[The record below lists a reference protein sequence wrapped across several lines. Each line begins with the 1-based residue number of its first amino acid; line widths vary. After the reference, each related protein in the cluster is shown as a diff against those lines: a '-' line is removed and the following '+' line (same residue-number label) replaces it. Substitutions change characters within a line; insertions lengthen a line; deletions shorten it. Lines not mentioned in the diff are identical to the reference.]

1 MASTRERGQA
11 VEARV
16 AELLEAHGLRIV
28 DRNVAAAGGEVDLVA
43 ISEQSDEP
51 LYVFVEVRS
60 RAADDLGSPLE
71 TVDVSKQRRVIR
83 AATAWLVARDLWE
96 RVAVRFDVVGVT
108 GDRVDW
114 IRSAFVVAR

>member
-1 MASTRERGQA
+1 MSSTRERGQA
-11 VEARV
+11 VEDRV
-16 AELLEAHGLRIV
+16 AAWLEQHALRII

-43 ISEQSDEP
+43 VTQAGGEV

-71 TVDVSKQRRVIR
+71 TVDAAKQRRVIR
-83 AATAWLVARDLWE
+83 AATAWLVDHDLWE

-108 GDRVDW
+108 GDRFEWV
-114 IRSAFVVAR
+114 RGAFVA

>member
-11 VEARV
+11 VEASV

-43 ISEQSDEP
+43 LTEQNGEP

-71 TVDVSKQRRVIR
+71 TVDASKQRRVIR

>member
-16 AELLEAHGLRIV
+16 AGFLEEQGLRIV
-28 DRNVAAAGGEVDLVA
+28 DRNVTAAGGEVDLVA
-43 ISEQSDEP
+43 LTEHDDEP

-71 TVDVSKQRRVIR
+71 TVDAGKQRRVIR
-83 AATAWLVARDLWE
+83 AATAWLVAHDLWE

-114 IRSAFVVAR
+114 IRSAFVAAR